1 MNYLYSKITNFIVIF
16 PEIQYQICLIQ
27 LKKKDVSS
35 HFLSL
40 THNSTA
46 LRKWFISIKESAT
59 ITLDSSLNPSV
70 WLLSLKYFLNRTVRY
85 RHLRL
90 KCIKSALESAG
101 TKRSRNWTY
110 YFDWTVSVSNYSKKD
125 SSDHD
130 SQVYHVS
137 ILDVAVAAASLVV
150 AYCLQWLWVFQ
161 IWRIVWFP

>member
-1 MNYLYSKITNFIVIF
+1 MSFLS
-16 PEIQYQICLIQ
+16 
-27 LKKKDVSS
+27 
-35 HFLSL
+35 FLSL
-40 THNSTA
+40 LIILQA
-46 LRKWFISIKESAT
+46 LESGLSPSIIEGVCYDRLRQVIES
-59 ITLDSSLNPSV
+59 IQLSV
-70 WLLSLKYFLNRTVRY
+70 WLFSLKYFLNRTVRY

-150 AYCLQWLWVFQ
+150 AYCLNWLWVFQ